1 MTSVVLDPQQLCDL
15 EMLINGSFSPLE
27 GFLGQDDYDGVVEN
41 MHLVSG
47 ALWPMPIVLA
57 VPVELVGKLEIGEY
71 LTLKDA
77 DGTPVAGLS
86 ISSLW
91 QPDRLKE
98 CELVFGSTDHNHP
111 YIDRILSWPEGTHY
125 VGGRVQ
131 RINGG
136 VYHFDFPDLRLTPAQ
151 TKTHFKEAGWKHVV
165 GFQTRNPMHR
175 SHYELTLHALR
186 EAGEDA
192 HLLLQPVV
200 GITQPC
206 DVDYHTRVRCY
217 KHLLS
222 EYPEGKAKLSIIPLS
237 MRMAGPRE
245 ALWHALIR
253 KNYGCTHFV
262 VGRDHAGPSYKTKEG
277 KDFYHPYAA
286 QKLVLEKEDEIGL
299 KIIVSK
305 NIVYCPEYEQ
315 YFAEDVVPE
324 GAKILSI
331 SGTEQRRL
339 LQAGEDIPE
348 WFSFPKVI
356 KELRKTFVPKHK
368 RGLCLYL
375 IGLSGAGKSTI
386 SKAIV
391 NYFLSS
397 DDSRQVSVLDG
408 DVVRRNLSKG
418 LGFSKEDRSTNVQRI
433 GFVASEIVKHRGVVI
448 CANIAPY
455 EEDRAANR
463 QLIESKGG
471 SYVEIWVK
479 ASVEECQRRDVKGLY
494 ATQASMTGVGSPF
507 EEPANCDLTV
517 NTEAQTVAESVT
529 TILRELI
536 DKQLIL
542 Q

>member
-15 EMLINGSFSPLE
+15 EMLLNGSFFPLE
-27 GFLGQDDYDGVVEN
+27 GFLNQGDYDSVVEK
-41 MHLVSG
+41 MHLASG

-57 VPVELVGKLEIGEY
+57 VPVELVGKLEMDSC
-71 LTLKDA
+71 LTLKDE
-77 DGTPVAGLS
+77 DGTPVAGLTVA
-86 ISSLW
+86 SLW

-98 CELVFGSTDHNHP
+98 CESVFGSTDRNHP

-151 TKTHFKEAGWKHVV
+151 SRAYFEEAGWKNVV

-222 EYPEGKAKLSIIPLS
+222 EYPEGKAKLCVIPLS

-245 ALWHALIR
+245 AVWHALIR

-262 VGRDHAGPSYKTKEG
+262 VGRDHAGPSYKTKAG
-277 KDFYHPYAA
+277 KDFYGPYDA
-286 QKLVLEKEDEIGL
+286 QQLVLENEERIGL

-305 NIVYCPEYEQ
+305 NIVYCPEYDQ
-315 YFAEDVVPE
+315 YFAQDQVPE

-339 LQAGEDIPE
+339 LQTGENIPQ

-386 SKAIV
+386 SKALL

-408 DVVRRNLSKG
+408 DVIRRNLSKG

-433 GFVASEIVKHRGVVI
+433 GFVASEIAKHRGIVI

-455 EEDRAANR
+455 EEDRAVNR
-463 QLIESKGG
+463 QLVESKGG

-494 ATQASMTGVGSPF
+494 ATQAGMTGVGSPF
-507 EEPANCDLTV
+507 EEPASCNLIV
-517 NTEAQTVAESVT
+517 NTEAQTVAESVCC
-529 TILRELI
+529 ILQHLQEQ
-536 DKQLIL
+536 QLI
-542 Q
+542 QQ